1 MENIITF
8 VKTIKFTFMNQRLEQ
23 FLKAENITQAQFA
36 DVINVA
42 RASIS
47 HILSGRN
54 KPGFEFIQNMAFH
67 YPNLNLDWLITGK
80 GKMYKNNLD
89 SSPITEGFQKQ
100 ENLSLF
106 SKEESDLNYTKFPSK
121 SYNEYIPQNILE
133 EKESIFYNGPKE
145 NNKKINKVIIL
156 YNDNTYK
163 EIE

>member
-1 MENIITF
+1 MKNIITF
-8 VKTIKFTFMNQRLEQ
+8 VKTIKFTFMNRRLEQ

-80 GKMYKNNLD
+80 GKMYKNNL
-89 SSPITEGFQKQ
+89 PIAEGFQKQ

-106 SKEESDLNYTKFPSK
+106 SKEESDFNYTKSPSK
-121 SYNEYIPQNILE
+121 SYNEDIPQNILE
-133 EKESIFYNGPKE
+133 EKESIFDNGPKE

-156 YNDNTYK
+156 YDDNTYK